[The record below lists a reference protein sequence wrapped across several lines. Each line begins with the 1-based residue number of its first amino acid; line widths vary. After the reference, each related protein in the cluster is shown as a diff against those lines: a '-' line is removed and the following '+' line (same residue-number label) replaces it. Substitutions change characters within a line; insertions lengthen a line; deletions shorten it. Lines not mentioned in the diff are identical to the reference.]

1 MGKESKDQLPCACAT
16 ESKNRRN
23 SYRGLDPQIIKIVR
37 GTVSFVIGKLGFR
50 EHDRADLEQ
59 ELMLALHLGLES
71 YTPDKSKLATFAR
84 CIVKRC
90 MHNIIK
96 ARLAPNGY
104 HQRCKVSLDEEFVC
118 DAEDGGMALIDLVDT
133 DGMLRIACYNVT
145 NTPADQ
151 VNTRM
156 ELDWLFSGLSPEER
170 SICLSMAMDE
180 PNATEE
186 KHKISHYLLKR
197 LQFKFYHKLKG
208 QEIFVKNA
216 SIP

>member
-1 MGKESKDQLPCACAT
+1 MGKNKQNNYP
-16 ESKNRRN
+16 
-23 SYRGLDPQIIKIVR
+23 GIDPEIAGIVR
-37 GTVSFVIGKLGFR
+37 GTAAVYIGKFGFR
-50 EHDRADLEQ
+50 EHDQADLEQ
-59 ELMLALHLGLES
+59 ELMLALHIGLER

-170 SICLSMAMDE
+170 SICLSMAMDD
-180 PNATEE
+180 PGTTEE
-186 KHKISHYLLKR
+186 KHQISHYLLKR
-197 LQFKFYHKLKG
+197 LQFKFCHKLKG
-208 QEIFVKNA
+208 QEIFVKNT
-216 SIP
+216 SIL